1 MDKHSKL
8 KRGERSKRAVKWPK
22 ILLCTW
28 TAGLFFGIIVIF
40 LRIFRLIRVEKDGIG
55 IRDIVKLTG
64 EGEKVVVIFNHPSMF
79 EAFILPNLFFPFSLI
94 PSFAAI
100 SLPDHHFYWSRW
112 FAPFRSVCIP
122 IPRDKGP
129 RQNGETALNIVNTIN
144 RKFIT
149 LIGAEGGR
157 TYKGERFKEKEGHR
171 LRRFE
176 RGVGKVLEKTDPLV
190 ILAWSSGGDKIMPNA
205 ESDYTGTD
213 KRWLPKIRLKNNAFS
228 ICLAAP
234 IRYSEIEADDKLSTL
249 EDMMLDLASK

>member
-8 KRGERSKRAVKWPK
+8 KRGERSKRAVSTAK

-40 LRIFRLIRVEKDGIG
+40 LRIFRLIRVEKDGIR
-55 IRDIVKLTG
+55 IWDIVKLTG
-64 EGEKVVVIFNHPSMF
+64 KGEKVVVIFNHPSMF

-144 RKFIT
+144 RKLIT

-157 TYKGERFKEKEGHR
+157 TYKGEHFKEKDGHR

-213 KRWLPKIRLKNNAFS
+213 KRWLPKIRLKSDAFS
-228 ICLAAP
+228 IRFAAP